1 MREAKEGGGIWLAPN
16 AGCQV
21 LEKCLVIELVAV
33 LKVVTQSLTIRPT
46 ASWRHHLLHEIS
58 DIHMLLPLL

>member
-21 LEKCLVIELVAV
+21 LEKCLVIELCCGFEGSYP
-33 LKVVTQSLTIRPT
+33 KPNHPT
-46 ASWRHHLLHEIS
+46 NSVMEASSIT
-58 DIHMLLPLL
+58 